1 LTETVVVSAE
11 ETERILRKGSS
22 NRQTGETNMNE
33 SSSRSHTIFKMVIES
48 RDLDDEG
55 AVTVSCLNLVDLAGS
70 ERVRQTGAE
79 GIRMREGNHINKS
92 LLTLGTVIGKL
103 SEGGD
108 DKYELCLLTTS
119 RHIPFRDSKLTQ
131 IMKASLGGN
140 ANTAIICT
148 ITPANAYSDDSIST
162 LKFASRAK
170 IIQNKPQVNK
180 VFLNLLINRFCL
192 IKPYLKSTSQR

>member
-1 LTETVVVSAE
+1 MTETVVVSAE